1 MDRYW
6 LRQRERGASLSSSG
20 TPDLVI
26 TNATLITCQGDTP
39 GDIGLISGGTLA
51 IAGDRIVSV
60 GPNSTGARTID
71 AGGRVVM
78 PGFVDAHT
86 HVVWGGTRLDEY
98 AARVSGLPLDGLRE
112 QGLPVGISGT
122 VRETRALSVDGLVEQ
137 ALPRLQEMLAF
148 GTTTAE
154 SKSGYALS
162 VDGEL
167 RMLQANKQLAELL
180 PVEIISTLMGAHAL
194 PEDRPRERY
203 LAEIIE
209 EMIPAAAEG
218 KLATFCDVF
227 CESGYFT
234 LTEAEAVLEAGIAHG
249 LAPKIHLDQYEHSGA
264 ASVAARLGCVS
275 ADHLNYTNPEEL
287 RSLAEAG
294 VVAIPLPGL
303 DLAVAHPRPVDIRG
317 LYNAGMTVAL
327 ATDICP
333 GCWMPSMQ
341 LVIALACRLYG
352 MSPAEAVRAATLG
365 AAGAVGR
372 QADLGSLEVGKQAD
386 ILILDTDRY
395 EDLAYRFGHNAVD
408 VVIKRGQVVIE
419 RHEVA

>member
-1 MDRYW
+1 MSDIN
-6 LRQRERGASLSSSG
+6 

-26 TNATLITCQGDTP
+26 TNATLVTCQGEAP
-39 GDIGLISGGTLA
+39 GDIGLIPGGTVA
-51 IAGDRIVSV
+51 ITNGLIVSV
-60 GPNSTGARTID
+60 GPGATGARTID
-71 AGGRVVM
+71 VGGRVVM
-78 PGFVDAHT
+78 PGLVDAHT

-98 AARVSGLPLDGLRE
+98 SARVSGLPLEPLRE
-112 QGLPVGISGT
+112 RGLPVGISGT
-122 VRETRALSVDGLVEQ
+122 VQETRALSIDGLVEQ
-137 ALPRLQEMLAF
+137 ALPRIQEMLAF

-162 VDGEL
+162 VEGEL
-167 RMLQANKQLAELL
+167 RMLQANQRLAELL
-180 PVEIISTLMGAHAL
+180 PVEIVSTLMGAHAL
-194 PEDRPRERY
+194 PDDRPRQQY

-218 KLATFCDVF
+218 KLATFCDAF

-234 LTEAEAVLEAGIAHG
+234 LAETEAVLEAGIAHG

-264 ASVAARLGCVS
+264 AGMTARLGCVS
-275 ADHLNYTNPEEL
+275 ADHLNYTNPDEL
-287 RSLAEAG
+287 ALLAEAG
-294 VVAIPLPGL
+294 VVAVPLPGL
-303 DLAVAHPRPVDIRG
+303 DLAVAHPQPVDIRG

-352 MSPAEAVRAATLG
+352 LSPAEAVRAATLG
-365 AAGAVGR
+365 AAAAVGR
-372 QADLGSLEVGKQAD
+372 QDDLGSLEVGKQAD

-395 EDLAYRFGHNAVD
+395 ENLAYRFGHNSVD
-408 VVIKRGQVVIE
+408 VVIKRGQLVVE

>member
-1 MDRYW
+1 M
-6 LRQRERGASLSSSG
+6 
-20 TPDLVI
+20 PDLVI
-26 TNATLITCQGDTP
+26 TNATLVTCQGDAP
-39 GDIGLISGGTLA
+39 GDIGLIPGGTLA
-51 IAGDRIVSV
+51 IAGGQIVSV
-60 GPNSTGARTID
+60 GPEVTGTRTID

-98 AARVSGLPLDGLRE
+98 TARVSGIPLDGLRE

-148 GTTTAE
+148 GTMTVE

-167 RMLQANKQLAELL
+167 RMLRANRQLADLL

-194 PEDRPRERY
+194 PEDRPREQY

-209 EMIPAAAEG
+209 EMIPATAEE

-234 LTEAEAVLEAGIAHG
+234 LAEAEAVLEAGIAHG

-264 ASVAARLGCVS
+264 AGVAARLGCVS
-275 ADHLNYTNPEEL
+275 ADHLNYTSAEEL
-287 RSLAEAG
+287 RLLADAG
-294 VVAIPLPGL
+294 VVAVPLPGL
-303 DLAVAHPRPVDIRG
+303 DLAVAHPQPVDIRG
-317 LYNAGMTVAL
+317 LFDAGLTVAL

-365 AAGAVGR
+365 AAAAVDR
-372 QADLGSLEVGKQAD
+372 QDDLGSLEVGKQAD
-386 ILILDTDRY
+386 ILILDTNRY

-408 VVIKRGQVVIE
+408 VVIKRGEVVLN
-419 RHEVA
+419 RQEVE